1 MLIGFL
7 LIWLITALGLWLV
20 TLMVGGVK
28 AESSGSLLLAALVLG
43 VINAVIRP
51 LLWFLTLPLTVFTF
65 GLFALLI
72 NAVMIKLTAA
82 IVPGF
87 EVERFGDA
95 ILAAIIMAL
104 LAIAGFILV
113 QWLMF
118 DTVYWMQINTA
129 VHPMYKI

>member
-7 LIWLITALGLWLV
+7 VIWLITTAGLWLV
-20 TLMVGGVK
+20 TLMVGGVRAK
-28 AESSGSLLLAALVLG
+28 SAGSLLLAALVLG
-43 VINAVIRP
+43 IINAVIRP
-51 LLWFLTLPLTVFTF
+51 VLWFLTLPLTVITF

-72 NAVMIKLTAA
+72 NAVMLKLTAS

-95 ILAAIIMAL
+95 VLAAIIMAL
-104 LAIAGFILV
+104 LAIIGFILV

-118 DTVYWMQINTA
+118 DTVFWIHMSTN
-129 VHPMYKI
+129 HPMYGI

>member
-28 AESSGSLLLAALVLG
+28 ADSSGSLLLAALVLG
-43 VINAVIRP
+43 VINAFIRP
-51 LLWFLTLPLTVFTF
+51 ILWFLTLPLTVFTF

-87 EVERFGDA
+87 EVEHFGDA
-95 ILAAIIMAL
+95 VLAAIVMAL

-118 DTVYWMQINTA
+118 DTVYWMQMNTT
-129 VHPMYKI
+129 VHPMYRI

>member
-1 MLIGFL
+1 MLVGFL
-7 LIWLITALGLWLV
+7 VIWLITALGLWLV

-28 AESSGSLLLAALVLG
+28 ADSAGSLLLAALVLG
-43 VINAVIRP
+43 IFNAVIRP
-51 LLWFLTLPLTVFTF
+51 ILWFLTLPLTVFTF

-72 NAVMIKLTAA
+72 NAVMLKLTAA

-95 ILAAIIMAL
+95 VLAAIIMAL
-104 LAIAGFILV
+104 LAIVGFIFV

-118 DTVYWMQINTA
+118 DTVYWMHMSTG
-129 VHPMYKI
+129 HPMYNI